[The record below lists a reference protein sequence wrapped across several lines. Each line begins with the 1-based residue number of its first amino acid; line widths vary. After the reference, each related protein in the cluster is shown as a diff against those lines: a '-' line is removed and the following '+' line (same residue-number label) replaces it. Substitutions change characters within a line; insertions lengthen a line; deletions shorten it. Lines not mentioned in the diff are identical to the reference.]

1 MGRNDIKAGISF
13 FSLSKEFH
21 SKKYSFEQCLAK
33 AAELGF
39 EGVEVVAAQM
49 VRGYPWPDDIWV
61 EKFKELMLEYKLEP
75 VCYSAYID
83 MGMRADRDL
92 NEEEIIQFTVN
103 DMKYAKRLGFP
114 YVRTQHAISPAI
126 LEKMIPY
133 AKEYG
138 IWLGVELHRPH
149 RMSTPV
155 WQEYMELFERRGSEY
170 IGVVPDMGVFQA
182 RPHILYLQMM
192 VKSGVRQEIADLSN
206 KYFCRGIEVEET
218 INKIGN
224 LTEQEKTMVRD
235 MYKTFEPA
243 PIEDLKLMIPHS
255 KYMHGKFYY
264 IGEDLKDN
272 CVPYDKILPYI
283 QKNGYK
289 GYIATEYEGHLLDDE
304 DIVDATE
311 QIMRHVRMER
321 KILGYD

>member
-1 MGRNDIKAGISF
+1 MGTNAIKFGISF

-21 SKKYSFEQCLAK
+21 SKKYSLEQCMSK

-39 EGVEVVAAQM
+39 EGIEVVAAQM
-49 VRGYPWPDDIWV
+49 VRGYPWPRDLWV
-61 EKFKELMLEYKLEP
+61 EKLKELMIKYKLEP

-83 MGMRADRDL
+83 MGLRMDRDL

-103 DMKYAKRLGFP
+103 DMKYASRLGFP

-155 WQEYMELFERRGSEY
+155 WQEYMNLFERKGSEY
-170 IGVVPDMGVFQA
+170 IGVVPDMGVFQS
-182 RPHILYLQMM
+182 RPHILYLNMM
-192 VKSGVRQEIADLSN
+192 VKSGARQEVVDTFN
-206 KYFCRGIEVEET
+206 QFFCQGVPVEDAIKKT
-218 INKIGN
+218 GN
-224 LTEQEKTMVRD
+224 LTELEKTLVRD
-235 MYKTFEPA
+235 MYNTFDPA

-264 IGEDLKDN
+264 IGDDLKDN
-272 CVPYDKILPYI
+272 CIPYDKILPYI
-283 QKNGYK
+283 KENGFN

-304 DIVDATE
+304 DMVDATE
-311 QIMRHVRMER
+311 QIMRHVKMEH